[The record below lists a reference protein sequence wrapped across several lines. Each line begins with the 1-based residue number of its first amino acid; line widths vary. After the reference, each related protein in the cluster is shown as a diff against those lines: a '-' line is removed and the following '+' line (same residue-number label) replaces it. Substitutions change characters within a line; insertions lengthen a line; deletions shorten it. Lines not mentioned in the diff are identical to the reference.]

1 MGLVSPMKSLF
12 STILGMGMWFLGIQF
27 ALAQTWTQTSAPT
40 NNWWSVASSANGS
53 KLVAVANGGGIYT
66 SSDSGNTWVPNN
78 NAPSTNWT
86 SVASSADGSKLVA
99 VDGGGGIY
107 TSGDSG
113 NTWGSNNVPANGWF
127 SVASSADGSK
137 AVVAG
142 GTLNSSVIYTSSD
155 SGNTW
160 VSNNVPYLEACA
172 AAASLADG
180 SKLFVAGQWG
190 VLGGF
195 EQGILVSTNS
205 GSNWVEELGRDFLSL
220 ACSSDAT
227 TLIAAAGKFILIS
240 TNLGATGKLL
250 TPSFPMYPFWRSVAS
265 SADGTKLVAAARPQ
279 PGFDP
284 PVIYT
289 SMDSGNTWISNNVPT
304 NNWSSVASS
313 ADGGKLVAVATGGG
327 IWTLQTT
334 PTPNLN
340 IAPASNNLLLSWV
353 IPSTNFV
360 LEQNSDLTTT
370 NWTDVTNTPV
380 LNIANLHDEVTLPL
394 TGSNSFYR
402 LANQ

>member
-1 MGLVSPMKSLF
+1 
-12 STILGMGMWFLGIQF
+12 MGMWFLGIQL

-40 NNWWSVASSANGS
+40 NNWSSVASSADGS
-53 KLVAVANGGGIYT
+53 KLVAAVSGGGIYT

-78 NAPSTNWT
+78 NAPSNNWA

-99 VDGGGGIY
+99 VDAGGGVY

-142 GTLNSSVIYTSSD
+142 GTINSSVIYTSSD

-160 VSNNVPYLEACA
+160 VSNNVPYLYFCTS
-172 AAASLADG
+172 AASSADG
-180 SKLFVAGQWG
+180 NIFIVAGYWG
-190 VLGGF
+190 VFGRNP
-195 EQGILVSTNS
+195 QWGILVSTNS
-205 GSNWVEELGRDFLSL
+205 GANWVEKEQGREFLSL

-227 TLIAAAGKFILIS
+227 TLVAASGTYILIS
-240 TNLGATGKLL
+240 TNSEVTWKFWT
-250 TPSFPMYPFWRSVAS
+250 TPPFPVSPFFSSVAS
-265 SADGTKLVAAARPQ
+265 SADGTKLVAAAKSQ
-279 PGFDP
+279 PNFQP

-313 ADGGKLVAVATGGG
+313 AEGGKLVAVATGGG

-353 IPSTNFV
+353 MPSTNFV